1 MHHVGDLGPVDI
13 VALVREAPGENE
25 EPEACELLEDV
36 DHLRQIH
43 FAAPDR
49 ERYSQ
54 PLQGLQSRELPHL
67 LWTEARVAQHSL
79 GLNLQQ
85 PTS

>member
-1 MHHVGDLGPVDI
+1 MHHIGDLGPVDI
-13 VALVREAPGENE
+13 VALVREAPGESE
-25 EPEACELLEDV
+25 EPEAGELLEDV

-54 PLQGLQSRELPHL
+54 SLQGLQSRELPHL